1 VQGNESVAQVV
12 SALAYTGIRN
22 IREEATHADTGTYS
36 NFCAV
41 HAQSGAS
48 VDMIGITDDGTMP
61 NSSCVVSPST
71 PYCGNMA
78 DEKYAMEQL
87 AACGALVQVEGP
99 NEPNNEPF
107 TYIGGQYACN
117 SSDWTGC
124 GQYMK
129 DLFAMVHSDPKLAG
143 ILVADLTEGGAEVNN
158 VGVQFLT
165 IPSGQATIYPAGTQF
180 ADLANLHNYY
190 DKNPLQDNQ
199 VWFAE
204 APTGPECTPSN
215 CFDGINGEYIG
226 ATWGGGFAAYPVGTN
241 LPRVTTES
249 GASTTN
255 DETPDQQAKTLVTL
269 FLDGAARGFIRTY
282 MYTMFDEVSDGTT
295 FGLIGSDHATPKL
308 SGTYL
313 HNLTKILADTSSAF
327 TPTAIGYS
335 ISDMP
340 STGHSMLLQKSD
352 GTYDLVVWGEA
363 FGSGRTSSI
372 TVNLGASYGTVK
384 IYDVTVG
391 PTPAQTL
398 SGASSVSLMINDHPL
413 IVEFK

>member
-1 VQGNESVAQVV
+1 
-12 SALAYTGIRN
+12 
-22 IREEATHADTGTYS
+22 
-36 NFCAV
+36 
-41 HAQSGAS
+41 
-48 VDMIGITDDGTMP
+48 
-61 NSSCVVSPST
+61 
-71 PYCGNMA
+71 
-78 DEKYAMEQL
+78 
-87 AACGALVQVEGP
+87 
-99 NEPNNEPF
+99 
-107 TYIGGQYACN
+107 
-117 SSDWTGC
+117 
-124 GQYMK
+124 
-129 DLFAMVHSDPKLAG
+129 
-143 ILVADLTEGGAEVNN
+143 
-158 VGVQFLT
+158 
-165 IPSGQATIYPAGTQF
+165 
-180 ADLANLHNYY
+180 
-190 DKNPLQDNQ
+190 
-199 VWFAE
+199 
-204 APTGPECTPSN
+204 
-215 CFDGINGEYIG
+215 
-226 ATWGGGFAAYPVGTN
+226 
-241 LPRVTTES
+241 
-249 GASTTN
+249 
-255 DETPDQQAKTLVTL
+255 
-269 FLDGAARGFIRTY
+269 